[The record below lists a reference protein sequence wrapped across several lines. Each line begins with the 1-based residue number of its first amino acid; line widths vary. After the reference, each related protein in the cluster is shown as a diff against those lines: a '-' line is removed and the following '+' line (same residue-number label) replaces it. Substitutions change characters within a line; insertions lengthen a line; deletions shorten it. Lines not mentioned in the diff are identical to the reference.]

1 MKYEDY
7 EGIAQKLTAEN
18 APEVLKTMLDSVK
31 EDLAERDALKAVQA
45 EQEAKIKDLQDTN
58 IKLFLS
64 QTGKAEQDE
73 DTETEEEKIEKM
85 NLNEYLNYIKEKESE
100 EK

>member
-7 EGIAQKLTAEN
+7 EGIAQKLTTEN
-18 APEVLKTMLDSVK
+18 APEVMKMMLDSVK
-31 EDLAERDALKAVQA
+31 KDLAERDALMSVKA

-73 DTETEEEKIEKM
+73 DNETEEEKIDKM
-85 NLNEYLNYIKEKESE
+85 DLKEYLDYIKESE

>member
-7 EGIAQKLTAEN
+7 EGIAQKLTTEN
-18 APEVLKTMLDSVK
+18 APEVMKTMLDAVK
-31 EDLAERDALKAVQA
+31 SDLAERDALMSVKAD
-45 EQEAKIKDLQDTN
+45 QEAKIKDLQDTN

-73 DTETEEEKIEKM
+73 DTETEEEKIDKM
-85 NLNEYLNYIKEKESE
+85 DLKEYLDYIKESE

>member
-7 EGIAQKLTAEN
+7 EGIAQKLTTEN
-18 APEVLKTMLDSVK
+18 APEVMKTMLDAVK
-31 EDLAERDALKAVQA
+31 ADLAERDALMSVKA

-73 DTETEEEKIEKM
+73 DTETEEEKIDKM
-85 NLNEYLNYIKEKESE
+85 DLKEYLDYIKESE

>member
-1 MKYEDY
+1 MNYVDY
-7 EGIAQKLTAEN
+7 EGIAQKLTPEN

-73 DTETEEEKIEKM
+73 DPETEEEKIDQM
-85 NLNEYLNYIKEKESE
+85 SLDEYLAYIKESE

>member
-73 DTETEEEKIEKM
+73 DTETEEEKIEQM
-85 NLNEYLNYIKEKESE
+85 SLDEYLSYIKEKESE

>member
-7 EGIAQKLTAEN
+7 EAMAQKLTVEN
-18 APEVLKTMLDSVK
+18 APEIIKAMLDSVK
-31 EDLAERDALKAVQA
+31 EDLGERDALMNVKE

-73 DTETEEEKIEKM
+73 SDETEEEKIDKM
-85 NLNEYLNYIKEKESE
+85 DLNEYLSYIKERNGE
-100 EK
+100 

>member
-7 EGIAQKLTAEN
+7 EGIAQKLTTEN
-18 APEVLKTMLDSVK
+18 APEVMKTMLDAVK
-31 EDLAERDALKAVQA
+31 SDLAERDALMSVKA

-73 DTETEEEKIEKM
+73 DTETDEEKIDKM
-85 NLNEYLNYIKEKESE
+85 DLKEYLDYIKESE

>member
-7 EGIAQKLTAEN
+7 EGIAQKLTTEN
-18 APEVLKTMLDSVK
+18 APEVMKMMLDSVK
-31 EDLAERDALKAVQA
+31 EDLAERDTLMSVKA

-73 DTETEEEKIEKM
+73 DTETEEEKIDKM
-85 NLNEYLNYIKEKESE
+85 DLKEYLDYIKESE

>member
-7 EGIAQKLTAEN
+7 EGIAQKLTTEN
-18 APEVLKTMLDSVK
+18 APEVMKTMLDAVK
-31 EDLAERDALKAVQA
+31 EDLAERDALKTVQA

-64 QTGKAEQDE
+64 QTGKAEQDQDQ
-73 DTETEEEKIEKM
+73 DTETEEEKIDQM
-85 NLNEYLNYIKEKESE
+85 SLDEYLAYIKESE

>member
-31 EDLAERDALKAVQA
+31 EDLAERDTLKTLQE

-73 DTETEEEKIEKM
+73 DEEKTPDEV
-85 NLNEYLNYIKEKESE
+85 LDELFKEV
-100 EK
+100 

>member
-7 EGIAQKLTAEN
+7 EGIAQKLTTEN

-73 DTETEEEKIEKM
+73 DPETEEEKIDQM
-85 NLNEYLNYIKEKESE
+85 SLDEYLAYIKESE

>member
-7 EGIAQKLTAEN
+7 EAMAQKLTPEN
-18 APEVLKTMLDSVK
+18 APELFNTMLDAVK
-31 EDLAERDALKAVQA
+31 EDLGERDALKNIQA

-64 QTGKAEQDE
+64 RTGKAEPEQ
-73 DTETEEEKIEKM
+73 EEEKTPDEV
-85 NLNEYLNYIKEKESE
+85 LDELFKEE
-100 EK
+100 

>member
-7 EGIAQKLTAEN
+7 EGIAQKLTTEN
-18 APEVLKTMLDSVK
+18 APEVMKTMLDAVK
-31 EDLAERDALKAVQA
+31 EDLAERDALKTVQA

-64 QTGKAEQDE
+64 QTGKAEQDGDE
-73 DTETEEEKIEKM
+73 ETEEEKIAQMDLK
-85 NLNEYLNYIKEKESE
+85 EYLAYIKESE
-100 EK
+100 EKS

>member
-7 EGIAQKLTAEN
+7 EGIAQKLTTEN
-18 APEVLKTMLDSVK
+18 APEVIKTMLDAVK
-31 EDLAERDALKAVQA
+31 EDLAERDSLVSLKT
-45 EQEAKIKDLQDTN
+45 EHEAKIKDLQDTN

-64 QTGKAEQDE
+64 QHGKAEQDE
-73 DTETEEEKIEKM
+73 DTETEEEKIDKM
-85 NLNEYLNYIKEKESE
+85 DLNEYLDYIKESE

>member
-7 EGIAQKLTAEN
+7 EGIAQKLTTEN
-18 APEVLKTMLDSVK
+18 APEVMKTMLDAVK
-31 EDLAERDALKAVQA
+31 EDLAERDALKTVQA

-64 QTGKAEQDE
+64 QTGKAEQDGDE
-73 DTETEEEKIEKM
+73 ETEEEKIAQM
-85 NLNEYLNYIKEKESE
+85 DLNEYLAYIKESE

>member
-1 MKYEDY
+1 MNYADY
-7 EGIAQKLTAEN
+7 EGIAQKLTTEN
-18 APEVLKTMLDSVK
+18 APEVIKTMLDSVK
-31 EDLAERDALKAVQA
+31 EDLAERDALKSVQA

-64 QTGKAEQDE
+64 QTGKAEQDGDE
-73 DTETEEEKIEKM
+73 ETEEEKIEQM
-85 NLNEYLNYIKEKESE
+85 SLDEYLSYIKESE

>member
-1 MKYEDY
+1 MNYEDY

-31 EDLAERDALKAVQA
+31 EDLAERDALKEVQA

-64 QTGKAEQDE
+64 QTGKAEQDGDE
-73 DTETEEEKIEKM
+73 ETEEEKIDQM
-85 NLNEYLNYIKEKESE
+85 SLDEYLAYIKESE

>member
-7 EGIAQKLTAEN
+7 EGIAQKLTTEN
-18 APEVLKTMLDSVK
+18 APEVMKMMLDSVK
-31 EDLAERDALKAVQA
+31 EDLAERDALMTVKA

-73 DTETEEEKIEKM
+73 DTETEEEKIDKM
-85 NLNEYLNYIKEKESE
+85 DLKEYLDYIKESE

>member
-7 EGIAQKLTAEN
+7 EDIAQKLTTEN
-18 APEVLKTMLDSVK
+18 APEVMKTMLDAVK
-31 EDLAERDALKAVQA
+31 SDLAERDALISVKA

-73 DTETEEEKIEKM
+73 DTETEEEKIDKM
-85 NLNEYLNYIKEKESE
+85 DLKEYLDYIKESE

>member
-7 EGIAQKLTAEN
+7 EGIAQNLTAEN

-73 DTETEEEKIEKM
+73 DTETEEEKIEQM
-85 NLNEYLNYIKEKESE
+85 SLDEYLSYIKESE

>member
-18 APEVLKTMLDSVK
+18 APEVMKMMLDSVK
-31 EDLAERDALKAVQA
+31 EDLAERDALMSVKA

-73 DTETEEEKIEKM
+73 DNETEEEKIDKM
-85 NLNEYLNYIKEKESE
+85 DLKEYLDYIKESE

>member
-7 EGIAQKLTAEN
+7 EGIAQKLTTEN
-18 APEVLKTMLDSVK
+18 APEVIKMMLDSVK
-31 EDLAERDALKAVQA
+31 EDLAERDALMSVKA

-73 DTETEEEKIEKM
+73 DTETEEEKIDKM
-85 NLNEYLNYIKEKESE
+85 DLKEYLDYIKESE

>member
-31 EDLAERDALKAVQA
+31 EDLTERDALAKSVE

-73 DTETEEEKIEKM
+73 DEETEEEKIEQM
-85 NLNEYLNYIKEKESE
+85 SLDEYLSYIKESE

>member
-7 EGIAQKLTAEN
+7 EDIAQKLTTEN
-18 APEVLKTMLDSVK
+18 APEVMKTMLDAVK
-31 EDLAERDALKAVQA
+31 SDLAERDALMSVKA

-73 DTETEEEKIEKM
+73 DNETDEEKIDKM
-85 NLNEYLNYIKEKESE
+85 DLKEYLDYIKESE

>member
-18 APEVLKTMLDSVK
+18 APEVMKTMLDAVK
-31 EDLAERDALKAVQA
+31 SDLAERDALMSVKA

-73 DTETEEEKIEKM
+73 DTETEEEKIDKM
-85 NLNEYLNYIKEKESE
+85 NLKEYLDYIKESE

>member
-7 EGIAQKLTAEN
+7 EGIAQTLTVEN
-18 APEVLKTMLDSVK
+18 APQVVKAMLDAVK
-31 EDLAERDALKAVQA
+31 EDLGERDALQAAQA

-64 QTGKAEQDE
+64 QTGKADMDE
-73 DTETEEEKIEKM
+73 EVEKSPDEV
-85 NLNEYLNYIKEKESE
+85 LDELFKEV
-100 EK
+100 

>member
-73 DTETEEEKIEKM
+73 DTETEEEKIEQM
-85 NLNEYLNYIKEKESE
+85 SLDEYLSYIEESE

>member
-7 EGIAQKLTAEN
+7 EGIAQKLTTEN
-18 APEVLKTMLDSVK
+18 APEVMKTMLDAVK
-31 EDLAERDALKAVQA
+31 EDLAERDALMSVKA

-64 QTGKAEQDE
+64 QTGKAAQDE
-73 DTETEEEKIEKM
+73 DTETEEEKIDKM
-85 NLNEYLNYIKEKESE
+85 DLKEYLDYIKESE

>member
-7 EGIAQKLTAEN
+7 EGIAQKLTTEN
-18 APEVLKTMLDSVK
+18 APEVMKTMLDAVK
-31 EDLAERDALKAVQA
+31 SDLAERDALMSVKA

-64 QTGKAEQDE
+64 QAGKAEQDE
-73 DTETEEEKIEKM
+73 DTETEKIDKM
-85 NLNEYLNYIKEKESE
+85 DLKEYLDYIKESE

>member
-7 EGIAQKLTAEN
+7 ESIAQKLTTEN
-18 APEVLKTMLDSVK
+18 APEVMKMMLDSVK
-31 EDLAERDALKAVQA
+31 EDLAERDALMSVKA

-64 QTGKAEQDE
+64 QAGKAEQDE
-73 DTETEEEKIEKM
+73 DTETEEEKIDKM
-85 NLNEYLNYIKEKESE
+85 NLKEYLDYIKESE

>member
-18 APEVLKTMLDSVK
+18 APEVLKTMLDAVK
-31 EDLAERDALKAVQA
+31 EDLAERDTLKTVQA

-73 DTETEEEKIEKM
+73 DTETEEEKIEQM
-85 NLNEYLNYIKEKESE
+85 SLDEYLNYIKESE

>member
-7 EGIAQKLTAEN
+7 EGIAQKLTTEN
-18 APEVLKTMLDSVK
+18 APEVMKMMLDSVK
-31 EDLAERDALKAVQA
+31 EDLAERDALMSVKA

-73 DTETEEEKIEKM
+73 DTETEEEKIDKM
-85 NLNEYLNYIKEKESE
+85 DLKEYLDYIKESE

>member
-31 EDLAERDALKAVQA
+31 EDLAERDALKVVQA

-73 DTETEEEKIEKM
+73 DTETEEEKIEQM
-85 NLNEYLNYIKEKESE
+85 SLDEYLSYIKESE

>member
-7 EGIAQKLTAEN
+7 EGIAQKLTTEN
-18 APEVLKTMLDSVK
+18 APEVMKMMLDSVK
-31 EDLAERDALKAVQA
+31 EDLAERDALMSVKA

-64 QTGKAEQDE
+64 QTGKATQDE
-73 DTETEEEKIEKM
+73 DTETEEEKIDKM
-85 NLNEYLNYIKEKESE
+85 DLKEYLDYIKESE

>member
-7 EGIAQKLTAEN
+7 EAMAQKLTVEN
-18 APEVLKTMLDSVK
+18 APEIITSMLSAVK
-31 EDLAERDALKAVQA
+31 EDLTERDALAKSVE
-45 EQEAKIKDLQDTN
+45 EQGVKIKDLQDTN

-64 QTGKAEQDE
+64 RTGKADMDKEE
-73 DTETEEEKIEKM
+73 LTEEEKVEAM
-85 NLNEYLNYIKEKESE
+85 DLNEYLNYIKESE

>member
-7 EGIAQKLTAEN
+7 EGIAQKLTTEN
-18 APEVLKTMLDSVK
+18 APEVLKTMLDAVK
-31 EDLAERDALKAVQA
+31 EDLAERDTLKTLQE

-73 DTETEEEKIEKM
+73 DEEKTPDEV
-85 NLNEYLNYIKEKESE
+85 LDELFKEV
-100 EK
+100 